1 MKWVHKTWEVKRLL
15 TLYDSGKINLS
26 PEYQRNPIW
35 TSKSQRLLIDT
46 ILAPQ
51 PMPNFFLLQSSA
63 DEYEMVDGQ
72 QRTRS
77 IIDFRNGYITSSS
90 GVKYD
95 KLAGST
101 FMNYKLNIT
110 LVTSL
115 DDDESIE
122 EFYALVNMAGLRLNV
137 PELRKARYYDTTFLS
152 LCSEMAALDKFVSL
166 DLFSSATVLRMNDVE
181 LVSELLALLSQG
193 YSEKKEAVDRIFE
206 ADVTGEQAD
215 ELRNNFGTVVDVLTD
230 FDSISPLKKT
240 RFRQRA
246 DLYTLFD
253 FIWSNRKIT
262 SKGFESCYKIMLAI
276 APHIRPTQEHCDPL
290 RDYARNCVSQSNSKR
305 ARMERSDFFNALM
318 RNPNHAPND
327 TQKAVADFLK
337 LGSDLCEIE
346 GAWAI
351 DIAPI
356 EEGQ

>member
-1 MKWVHKTWEVKRLL
+1 MKWVHKTWEIKRLL

-46 ILAPQ
+46 ILSPQ
-51 PMPNFFLLQSSA
+51 PMPNFFLLQRSA

-95 KLAGST
+95 KLVVST

-110 LVTSL
+110 LIASL

-122 EFYALVNMAGLRLNV
+122 EFYALVNMSGLRLNV

-166 DLFSSATVLRMNDVE
+166 DLFGSATVLRMNDVE
-181 LVSELLALLSQG
+181 LVSELLTLLSQG
-193 YSEKKEAVDRIFE
+193 YSEKKEVVDRIFK
-206 ADVTGEQAD
+206 ADVTREQAD
-215 ELRNNFGTVVDVLTD
+215 ELRNNFKAVVDVLTD

-240 RFRQRA
+240 RFKQRA

-290 RDYARNCVSQSNSKR
+290 RDYARNCVSQSNSKT
-305 ARMERSDFFNALM
+305 ARMERSAFFNALM
-318 RNPNHAPND
+318 RNPKQTPND

-351 DIAPI
+351 DITPI
-356 EEGQ
+356 EEGR

>member
-1 MKWVHKTWEVKRLL
+1 MKWVHESWTVKTLL
-15 TLYDSGKINLS
+15 DLYDSGKINLS

-35 TSKSQRLLIDT
+35 NSKSQRNLIDT
-46 ILAPQ
+46 ILFSQ
-51 PMPNFFLLQSSA
+51 SMPNFFLLQKSKH
-63 DEYEMVDGQ
+63 EYEMVDGQ

-77 IIDFRNGYITSSS
+77 IIDFRNGHIKSSS
-90 GVKYD
+90 GVEF
-95 KLAGST
+95 GEQST
-101 FMNYKLNIT
+101 SEFMNYKLNIT
-110 LVTSL
+110 LITSL
-115 DDDESIE
+115 DKGESIE
-122 EFYALVNMAGLRLNV
+122 DFYTLVNSSGLRLNA
-137 PELRKARYYDTTFLS
+137 PEIRKARYYDTRFLA
-152 LCSEMAALDKFVSL
+152 LCTEMAALEKFANL
-166 DLFSSATVLRMNDVE
+166 GLFGPATISRMNDVE

-193 YSEKKEAVDRIFE
+193 CSEKKEAVDRIFE

-215 ELRNNFGTVVDVLTD
+215 ELRNKFITVVDVLTD
-230 FDSISPLKKT
+230 FESISPLKKT
-240 RFRQRA
+240 RFKQRA

-253 FIWSNRKIT
+253 FIWSNRQIT

-290 RDYARNCVSQSNSKR
+290 RDYARNCVSQSNSKT
-305 ARMERSDFFNALM
+305 ARMERSAFFDTLM
-318 RNPNHAPND
+318 RNPKPAPNN

-346 GAWAI
+346 GAWTL